1 MKKKILVVD
10 DEPRALRKIVAILE
24 AEGHSV
30 QGFSKFESLLQE
42 LHQSLPDLV
51 ITDVVMPKV
60 SGLEVCRKIK
70 ELFQPDPPP
79 VIVISTTLIAV
90 EPVLARTIGANDFVV
105 KTSDMS
111 DLVQSVRKIFS
122 A

>member
-1 MKKKILVVD
+1 MKKKILVID
-10 DEPRALRKIVAILE
+10 DEPLALLKIVALLE
-24 AEGHSV
+24 AEGYAV

-70 ELFQPDPPP
+70 ELFQPHSPP

-90 EPVLARTIGANDFVV
+90 EPVLAYAIGANDFVV

-111 DLVQSVRKIFS
+111 DLVQSVRKVFL